1 MKWIVYQRQIP
12 AESTTLPN
20 GETIVTREA
29 YLQEE
34 KLAFMDSNKGIQIAE
49 ALKCSYNGEYTIEE
63 EPDDRP
69 LDEIRADK
77 LEELSASCNA
87 AITAGMDVETAQG
100 TEHFSLQETDQ
111 INLTTALSAAQS
123 GAAGYPYHA
132 DGQLCRLFTAAEI
145 QAIAAA
151 SVKHKLYHTTLCNH
165 LLTWARRAE
174 TREELTSITY
184 AADGMPDDLASNMAA
199 VLSAAAGDNNA

>member
-1 MKWIVYQRQIP
+1 MMILRFLTQEVPCAYATKGTDWVKAHDEQGNTIFEANGIKDMP
-12 AESTTLPN
+12 LFTLEG
-20 GETIVTREA
+20 GEWG
-29 YLQEE
+29 
-34 KLAFMDSNKGIQIAE
+34 K
-49 ALKCSYNGEYTIEE
+49 
-63 EPDDRP
+63 PDDRP

-77 LEELSASCNA
+77 LAELSASCNA
-87 AITAGMDVETAQG
+87 AITAGMDVETTQG

-111 INLTTALSAAQS
+111 INLTTALSAVQS

-165 LLTWARRAE
+165 LLTWARRAK
-174 TREELTSITY
+174 TREELSGITY
-184 AADGMPDDLASNMAA
+184 AADGLPEDLAANMAA
-199 VLSAAAGDNNA
+199 VLAASAGDNNA

>member
-1 MKWIVYQRQIP
+1 MKVLKYKV
-12 AESTTLPN
+12 ASENFDESSDSASLALVSKERYSDDAN
-20 GETIVTREA
+20 
-29 YLQEE
+29 YE
-34 KLAFMDSNKGIQIAE
+34 KNLSIARAE
-49 ALKCSYNGEYTIEE
+49 AYNGEVTVEE

-77 LEELSASCNA
+77 LAELSSSCNA
-87 AITAGMDVETAQG
+87 AITAGMDVETTQG

-111 INLTTALSAAQS
+111 INLTTALSAVQS

-151 SVKHKLYHTTLCNH
+151 SVRHKLYHTTLCNH

-174 TREELTSITY
+174 TAEELSGITY
-184 AADGMPDDLASNMAA
+184 TADGMPEDLAANMAA
-199 VLSAAAGDNNA
+199 VLAAAAGDANA

>member
-1 MKWIVYQRQIP
+1 MKVLKYRLMTEVNHGTEEQPDIQQIFKP
-12 AESTTLPN
+12 VTLGWN
-20 GETIVTREA
+20 EINEETAKREA
-29 YLQEE
+29 
-34 KLAFMDSNKGIQIAE
+34 
-49 ALKCSYNGEYTIEE
+49 YNGEYTIEE
-63 EPDDRP
+63 EPDDRQ

-77 LEELSASCNA
+77 LAELSSSCNA
-87 AITAGMDVETAQG
+87 AITAGMDVETTQG

-111 INLTTALSAAQS
+111 INLTTALSAVQS

-174 TREELTSITY
+174 TREELSGITY
-184 AADGMPDDLASNMAA
+184 AADGMPDDLAANMAA
-199 VLSAAAGDNNA
+199 VLAAAEGDNNA